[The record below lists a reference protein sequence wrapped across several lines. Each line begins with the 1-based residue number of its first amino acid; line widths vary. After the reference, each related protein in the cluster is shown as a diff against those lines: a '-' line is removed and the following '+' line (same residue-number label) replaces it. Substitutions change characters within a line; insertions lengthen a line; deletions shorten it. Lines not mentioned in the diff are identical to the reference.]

1 MSIKDAKK
9 EIEDLFETLIAQG
22 GSDLHLSSGR
32 QPYIRVNG
40 ELIPLAD
47 KTVYERSD
55 TLHILSALVSDE
67 YIERLHNNEEIDF
80 SYDYRD
86 GMLRLRGNA
95 YIQQGAIS
103 IALRAIE
110 KVKTFEDLKL
120 PKVLKHFTA
129 QQQGFFLVV
138 GPVGVGKST
147 TLATMV
153 NEINENRKEHIVTI
167 ENPIEHIFEE
177 KNSIIDQREVGRDT
191 VSFETGMKAIF
202 RQDIDVIMLGE
213 MRSPETIATA
223 VTAAETGHLVFS
235 TLHTNNA
242 AQTIDR
248 IVDSFPAVQQD
259 QIRAQLAGSLL
270 GIFSQRLIPSLE
282 GGRVPAYE
290 LLINTPAVSNIIRDG
305 RTHELDTIIETNSAE
320 GMISLNRSLLELV
333 RNGSISQEDALDYS
347 LRPEEFKKLM

>member
-1 MSIKDAKK
+1 MAIKDAKK
-9 EIEDLFETLIAQG
+9 EIEELFDTLIAQS

-32 QPYIRVNG
+32 QPFIRVDG

-47 KTVYERSD
+47 KEVYERVD
-55 TLHILSALVSDE
+55 TMKILGEIVSEDK
-67 YIERLHNNEEIDF
+67 LAQLQHNEEIDF
-80 SYDYRD
+80 SYDHKNE
-86 GMLRLRGNA
+86 LRLRGNA

-110 KVKTFEDLKL
+110 KVKSFEELKL
-120 PKVLKHFTA
+120 PQVLKHFTA

-147 TLATMV
+147 TLATMI

-167 ENPIEHIFEE
+167 ENPIEHIFDE

-191 VSFETGMKAIF
+191 ATFETGMKAVF
-202 RQDIDVIMLGE
+202 RQDIDVIMVGE

-290 LLINTPAVSNIIRDG
+290 LLINTPAVSNVIREG
-305 RTHELDTIIETNSAE
+305 RTHELDTIIETSSQE

>member
-1 MSIKDAKK
+1 MSIENAKK
-9 EIEDLFETLIAQG
+9 EIEGLFETLITQN
-22 GSDLHLSSGR
+22 GSDLHISSGR
-32 QPYIRVNG
+32 QPYVRVNG

-47 KTVYERSD
+47 HQVYERVD
-55 TLHILSALVSDE
+55 TLNILSELVSKE
-67 YIERLHNNEEIDF
+67 KLEKLHHNEEIDF
-80 SYDYRD
+80 SHDYQ
-86 GMLRLRGNA
+86 GKLRLRGNA
-95 YIQQGAIS
+95 YVQQGSIS

-110 KVKTFEDLKL
+110 KVRSFEELKL
-120 PKVLKHFTA
+120 PQILKHFTA

-147 TLATMV
+147 TLATMID
-153 NEINENRKEHIVTI
+153 EINQNRKEHIVTI

-177 KNSIIDQREVGRDT
+177 KNSIIDQREVERDT
-191 VSFETGMKAIF
+191 ISFETGMKAIF
-202 RQDIDVIMLGE
+202 RQDIDVIMVGE

-290 LLINTPAVSNIIRDG
+290 LLINTPAVANIIRDG
-305 RTHELDTIIETNSAE
+305 RTHELDTIIETGTAE

-347 LRPEEFKKLM
+347 LRPEEFKKLI

>member
-1 MSIKDAKK
+1 MSIKNAKK
-9 EIEDLFETLIAQG
+9 EIEDLFETLISQS

-32 QPYIRVNG
+32 QPFIRVDG

-47 KTVYERSD
+47 REIYERVD
-55 TLHILSALVSDE
+55 TLNILSELVTKEKIDK
-67 YIERLHNNEEIDF
+67 LQNNEEVDF
-80 SYDYRD
+80 SYDYQD
-86 GMLRLRGNA
+86 KLRLRGNA
-95 YIQQGAIS
+95 YIQQGSIS
-103 IALRAIE
+103 IALRAIQ

-147 TLATMV
+147 TLATMID
-153 NEINENRKEHIVTI
+153 EINENRKEHIVTI
-167 ENPIEHIFEE
+167 ENPIEHIFVE

-191 VSFETGMKAIF
+191 ATFDSGMKAVF
-202 RQDIDVIMLGE
+202 RQDIDVIMVGE
-213 MRSPETIATA
+213 MRTPETIATA
-223 VTAAETGHLVFS
+223 VTAAETGHLVLS

-305 RTHELDTIIETNSAE
+305 RTHELDTIIETSSSE

>member
-1 MSIKDAKK
+1 MSIQNIQK
-9 EIEDLFETLIAQG
+9 EVEELFDTLISQN

-32 QPYIRVNG
+32 QPYIRING
-40 ELIPLAD
+40 ELIPLAGRA
-47 KTVYERSD
+47 VYERVD
-55 TLHILSALVSDE
+55 TLNFLGELIPEEKLEHIQ
-67 YIERLHNNEEIDF
+67 RNEEVDF
-80 SYDYRD
+80 SYDYKD
-86 GMLRLRGNA
+86 KLRIRGNA
-95 YIQQGAIS
+95 FVQQGSIS
-103 IALRAIE
+103 IALRAIAD
-110 KVKTFEDLKL
+110 VRTFEQLRL
-120 PKVLKHFTA
+120 PNILKHFTA

-138 GPVGVGKST
+138 GPVGTGKST
-147 TLATMV
+147 TLAAMIDV
-153 NEINENRKEHIVTI
+153 INENRKEHIVTI
-167 ENPIEHIFEE
+167 ENPIEHIFQE

-191 VSFETGMKAIF
+191 ATFDSGMESIF
-202 RQDIDVIMLGE
+202 RQDIDVIMVGE

-242 AQTIDR
+242 SQTIDR

-259 QIRAQLAGSLL
+259 QVRAQVAGSLL

-305 RTHELDTIIETNSAE
+305 RTHELDTIIETSSGE

-347 LRPEEFKKLM
+347 LRPEEFKKLL

>member
-1 MSIKDAKK
+1 MSIKNAKK
-9 EIEDLFETLIAQG
+9 EIEDLFETLISQS

-32 QPYIRVNG
+32 QPYVRVDG

-47 KTVYERSD
+47 REAYERVD
-55 TLHILSALVSDE
+55 TLNILNELVSEEKMDK
-67 YIERLHNNEEIDF
+67 LHNNEEIDF
-80 SYDYRD
+80 SYDYAD
-86 GMLRLRGNA
+86 KLRLRGNA

-110 KVKTFEDLKL
+110 GVKTFEELQL
-120 PKVLKHFTA
+120 PKVLKHFTS

-147 TLATMV
+147 TLATMI
-153 NEINENRKEHIVTI
+153 NEINNDRKEHIVTI

-191 VSFETGMKAIF
+191 VSFETGIETVF
-202 RQDIDVIMLGE
+202 RQDVDVIMIGE
-213 MRSPETIATA
+213 MRSPNTIATS

-270 GIFSQRLIPSLE
+270 GIFSQRLIPSLQ

-305 RTHELDTIIETNSAE
+305 RTHELDTIIETSSAE